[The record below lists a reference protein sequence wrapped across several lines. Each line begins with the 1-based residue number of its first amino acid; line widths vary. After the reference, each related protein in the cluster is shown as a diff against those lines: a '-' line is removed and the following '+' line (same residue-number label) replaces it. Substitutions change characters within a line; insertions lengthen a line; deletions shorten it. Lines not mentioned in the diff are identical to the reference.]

1 MTDKC
6 VKCLD
11 EAISDGVAF
20 DIDDIPEGIVTI
32 PHFQLWTMSN
42 GTQAGGVASIRVCLN
57 HRKKEL
63 KPAPTIQPVQGVLL
77 KPNGQR

>member
-11 EAISDGVAF
+11 EKISAGAAF

-32 PHFQLWTMSN
+32 PHFQVWTMAN
-42 GTQAGGVASIRVCLN
+42 GQSAGGVASIRVCLN

-63 KPAPTIQPVQGVLL
+63 KPGPTIQPVQGVLL
-77 KPNGQR
+77 KPNGDR